1 MQETIVRIL
10 SEIKNNPELMLTATE
25 TTDIVNDV
33 GLDSLQMINFILRI
47 EDEFEIEFDFDHFA
61 YEDFQSIGD
70 FMGFITAT
78 QTAS

>member
-1 MQETIVRIL
+1 MRIL
-10 SEIKNNPELMLTATE
+10 SEIKNNPELLLTATE

-61 YEDFQSIGD
+61 YEDFKSIGD

-78 QTAS
+78 QTAF